1 MHNFYI
7 FQVFLKL
14 FYIIQLR
21 GEDEE
26 EEEENLEKRHKRTFK
41 DLSEDNTKAVVEF
54 SNSSLAVIEN
64 QGTLSVRVERYG
76 NLEES
81 CHLR

>member
-1 MHNFYI
+1 MFSENI
-7 FQVFLKL
+7 FL
-14 FYIIQLR
+14 IQLK
-21 GEDEE
+21 GEDEDE
-26 EEEENLEKRHKRTFK
+26 DEENLEKRHKRTFK
-41 DLSEDNTKAVVEF
+41 DLSEDSTKAVVEF

-64 QGTLSVRVERYG
+64 QGTLTVRVERYG

>member
-1 MHNFYI
+1 VFSENI
-7 FQVFLKL
+7 FL
-14 FYIIQLR
+14 IQLK
-21 GEDEE
+21 GEDEDE
-26 EEEENLEKRHKRTFK
+26 DEENLEKRHKRTFK
-41 DLSEDNTKAVVEF
+41 DLSEDSTKAVVEF

-64 QGTLSVRVERYG
+64 QGTLTVRVERYG